1 MIDAGEKLPE
11 WIDFDIVPYTLR
23 HAFCRMCRD
32 AEVEI
37 NTCRKWMGHADAQM
51 ILKVYDSVSEDR
63 SQAMRQKVE
72 KSVFGVQNGVQD
84 EITSAPTAEKS
95 TG

>member
-1 MIDAGEKLPE
+1 MPE

-23 HAFCRMCRD
+23 HAFCCMCRD

-51 ILKVYDSVSEDR
+51 ILRVYDSVSDDR

-72 KSVFGVQNGVQD
+72 KSVFGVQNGVQN
-84 EITSAPTAEKS
+84 EFGT
-95 TG
+95 

>member
-1 MIDAGEKLPE
+1 MIDAGEQLPE
-11 WIDFDIVPYTLR
+11 WESFDIVPYTLR
-23 HAFCRMCRD
+23 HAFCAFCRD
-32 AEVEI
+32 AGVEM

-63 SQAMRQKVE
+63 SAQERQKVE
-72 KSVFGVQNGVQD
+72 SMLIRVQNGVQN
-84 EITSAPTAEKS
+84 EITPASTAEKS